1 MFRLTVDGR
10 RASMVKS
17 LRRETTGGS
26 MSTFLKKNIDK
37 SDDVRTFEKGH
48 LDAVALGDVIFG
60 RAVFEPGWK
69 WSECVKPIAGT
80 DLCMVHHNGFIG
92 SGSLHVV
99 MEDGREYDLNPGDV
113 FVCPPGHDA
122 WVTSEEACIA
132 RALTSSISTDTVP

>member
-1 MFRLTVDGR
+1 
-10 RASMVKS
+10 
-17 LRRETTGGS
+17 
-26 MSTFLKKNIDK
+26 MSTFLKQNIDK

-48 LDAVALGDVIFG
+48 LDAIALGDVIFG
-60 RAVFEPGWK
+60 RATFEPGWK

-80 DLCMVHHNGFIG
+80 DLCMVHHNGFIA

-132 RALTSSISTDTVP
+132 YDFSPSAANYAKPGAG